1 MSKAMNYV
9 DFKSKIKRIVND
21 YVETN
26 ELRDP
31 RLEPDLRELYQRLGR
46 EQLLAP
52 AWSQR
57 FGGLDLGQPAN
68 LFVLEELVSR
78 GLSETLYLLSVHFVG
93 GLLNIAGS
101 ESQKKRFLPE
111 IAAGRT
117 FFSILYTEPTS
128 GSDLAS
134 LQSHA
139 VVSDDGT
146 FVINGEKIY
155 SLKSQQADHALCA
168 IRTDSNS
175 GGHNGLTLFIIPL
188 NDDCV
193 SIEPLDSISDENF
206 CRVRF
211 DNLIVSAE
219 DIVGEID
226 KGWALITEAISLERT
241 GFDYYIKAER
251 FFHLLL
257 ASSAYFH
264 DGAWDED
271 YVKTLEF
278 ELRCARKHV
287 DAVLSDFFEQ
297 GKVSEYQGS
306 IAKLISS
313 ELAVKIINY
322 VHDNLDQ
329 TAVLV
334 NEPQFYNNISAAYR
348 ESQGLLLSAGSSEMM
363 LETIARKSIYE
374 EGVT

>member
-1 MSKAMNYV
+1 MNDV
-9 DFKSKIKRIVND
+9 NFKSKIKCIIDN
-21 YVETN
+21 YLKNN
-26 ELRDP
+26 ELQEP
-31 RLEPDLRELYQRLGR
+31 GLEPDLRELYKQLGQ

-52 AWSQR
+52 AWSQQ
-57 FGGLDLGQPAN
+57 FGGLDLGQQAN

-93 GLLNIAGS
+93 GILDIAGS

-139 VVSDDGT
+139 VKSDDGT
-146 FVINGEKIY
+146 FVINGEKVY

-168 IRTDSNS
+168 IRTDSNGS
-175 GGHNGLTLFIIPL
+175 SHNGLTLFIIPL
-188 NDDCV
+188 NDEAI

-211 DNLIVSAE
+211 DNLKVSAE
-219 DIVGEID
+219 DIVGEVN

-257 ASSAYFH
+257 ASSSYFYS
-264 DGAWDED
+264 GCWDED

-287 DAVLSDFFEQ
+287 DMVLNDFFSY
-297 GKVSEYQGS
+297 GKVGEFQGS
-306 IAKLISS
+306 IAKLNSS

-329 TAVLV
+329 TAVIV
-334 NEPQFYNNISAAYR
+334 NEPQFYNKISSAYR

-374 EGVT
+374 EGVI